1 MSYSFPFSQT
11 DKVIELGGGDRPYF
25 RPNLDVRSGTSIDI
39 VADFNEPLPIPENEY
54 NGVFSQFCIEHLS
67 WRKVKLFISEVYRIL
82 KNNGKVVFIT
92 ANTEKQMQY
101 VLDHDEWD
109 DNCSCIIFGDQD
121 YPENTHRNSF
131 SPKYA
136 IKLMTDAGFT
146 NVIVLPFGE
155 LETDMIIE
163 ATKKTN
169 KIDFDREYFDNPHFY
184 GENTGFYRDH
194 PKNWIVFNKIM
205 EKKPVSVLELGCG
218 RGYLLKRL
226 ESKEIICKGLELSNH
241 CFLTRVTNAV
251 IKTDIC
257 KTPWHF
263 RDKEFDL
270 CFSQDF
276 FDFIEPKEIV
286 NVLKEINRVCKR
298 GLHGI
303 DTSKLN
309 LNWENQEFLNSK
321 ELENG
326 LLALNIP
333 SGNNKLKL
341 NIGSFTVM
349 LHNGWINTDI
359 VNLNDYAAQNQY
371 KFLQMDCRFPLPFE
385 NNTVDLIVSSH
396 MLEHLDWNEGL
407 NFLKECYRIM
417 KPNATMRIAVPDTE
431 TLFQYYKTNKLEML
445 DEMNVTAA
453 QNKSQSFKLWSF
465 LFDGHKIAYDF
476 SSLEQ
481 IGNEAGFRVERK
493 WFNQGNLE
501 IIKETMDYLP
511 EISIYVEMTKSSN
524 A

>member
-1 MSYSFPFSQT
+1 
-11 DKVIELGGGDRPYF
+11 
-25 RPNLDVRSGTSIDI
+25 
-39 VADFNEPLPIPENEY
+39 
-54 NGVFSQFCIEHLS
+54 
-67 WRKVKLFISEVYRIL
+67 
-82 KNNGKVVFIT
+82 
-92 ANTEKQMQY
+92 
-101 VLDHDEWD
+101 
-109 DNCSCIIFGDQD
+109 
-121 YPENTHRNSF
+121 
-131 SPKYA
+131 
-136 IKLMTDAGFT
+136 
-146 NVIVLPFGE
+146 
-155 LETDMIIE
+155 
-163 ATKKTN
+163 
-169 KIDFDREYFDNPHFY
+169 
-184 GENTGFYRDH
+184 
-194 PKNWIVFNKIM
+194 
-205 EKKPVSVLELGCG
+205 
-218 RGYLLKRL
+218 
-226 ESKEIICKGLELSNH
+226 
-241 CFLTRVTNAV
+241 
-251 IKTDIC
+251 
-257 KTPWHF
+257 
-263 RDKEFDL
+263 
-270 CFSQDF
+270 
-276 FDFIEPKEIV
+276 
-286 NVLKEINRVCKR
+286 
-298 GLHGI
+298 
-303 DTSKLN
+303 
-309 LNWENQEFLNSK
+309 
-321 ELENG
+321 
-326 LLALNIP
+326 
-333 SGNNKLKL
+333 
-341 NIGSFTVM
+341 M

>member
-1 MSYSFPFSQT
+1 
-11 DKVIELGGGDRPYF
+11 
-25 RPNLDVRSGTSIDI
+25 
-39 VADFNEPLPIPENEY
+39 
-54 NGVFSQFCIEHLS
+54 
-67 WRKVKLFISEVYRIL
+67 
-82 KNNGKVVFIT
+82 
-92 ANTEKQMQY
+92 
-101 VLDHDEWD
+101 
-109 DNCSCIIFGDQD
+109 
-121 YPENTHRNSF
+121 
-131 SPKYA
+131 
-136 IKLMTDAGFT
+136 
-146 NVIVLPFGE
+146 
-155 LETDMIIE
+155 
-163 ATKKTN
+163 
-169 KIDFDREYFDNPHFY
+169 
-184 GENTGFYRDH
+184 
-194 PKNWIVFNKIM
+194 
-205 EKKPVSVLELGCG
+205 
-218 RGYLLKRL
+218 
-226 ESKEIICKGLELSNH
+226 
-241 CFLTRVTNAV
+241 
-251 IKTDIC
+251 
-257 KTPWHF
+257 
-263 RDKEFDL
+263 
-270 CFSQDF
+270 
-276 FDFIEPKEIV
+276 
-286 NVLKEINRVCKR
+286 
-298 GLHGI
+298 
-303 DTSKLN
+303 

>member
-67 WRKVKLFISEVYRIL
+67 WRKVKLFISEVHRIL
-82 KNNGKVVFIT
+82 KNNGKAVFIT

-146 NVIVLPFGE
+146 NVVVLPFGE

-163 ATKKTN
+163 ATKTTN
-169 KIDFDREYFDNPHFY
+169 KIEFNREYFDNPHFY

-194 PKNWIVFNKIM
+194 PSNWIVFNNIM
-205 EKKPVSVLELGCG
+205 KKNPTSVLEIGCG
-218 RGYLLKRL
+218 RGYLLKKF
-226 ESKEIICKGLELSNH
+226 ESKEIICKGLEISKH
-241 CFLTRVTNAV
+241 CILTRVSDSVAEFDV
-251 IKTDIC
+251 RQ
-257 KTPWHF
+257 TPWPF
-263 RDKEFDL
+263 EDNQFDL
-270 CFSQDF
+270 CVSHGF
-276 FDFIEPKEIV
+276 FDFIEAEYIPVI
-286 NVLKEINRVCKR
+286 LKEINRVSSR
-298 GLHGI
+298 GMHGVN
-303 DTSKLN
+303 TNSLN
-309 LNWENQEFLNSK
+309 LSWSNQEFIDNKHLTEGS
-321 ELENG
+321 
-326 LLALNIP
+326 LALNIP
-333 SGNNKLKL
+333 AGDGKLKL

-371 KFLQMDCRFPLPFE
+371 KFLQMDCRNTLPFE
-385 NNTVDLIVSSH
+385 NNTIDLIVSSH

-407 NFLKECYRIM
+407 NFLKECNRIM
-417 KPNATMRIAVPDTE
+417 KPNATIRIAVPDAE
-431 TLFQYYKTNKLEML
+431 KLVSYYKDNNLGFL
-445 DEMNVTAA
+445 DQMNVTAS
-453 QNKSQSFKLWSF
+453 QNKAQTFKLWSF

-481 IGNEAGFRVERK
+481 IGMEAGFRVERK
-493 WFNQGNLE
+493 NFNEGNLQ
-501 IIKETMDYLP
+501 IIRETMDYLP
-511 EISIYVEMTKSSN
+511 EISIYVEMTKNSN
-524 A
+524 V